1 VRSPGSGTVGVND
14 NFAQLGGDSL
24 LAAQLIVPIEQT
36 LHIDA
41 TRLDVFA
48 APTVAAMA
56 EQIEQGAR
64 AKSQARGAD

>member
-1 VRSPGSGTVGVND
+1 M
-14 NFAQLGGDSL
+14 